1 MARTFV
7 IMLCMLM
14 AVFLVAMIAAKPV
27 KADPQLMPNSVVP
40 GFKCEARS
48 SLIKGVESHGGAV
61 AFFRQGGT
69 HYAQAHG
76 PVEGMDGWV
85 YTVAVEPLTPEEI
98 EARNDAQWAKVR
110 AERNVKLSECDWTQ
124 LQDAPVDAA
133 AWATYRQAL
142 RDITLQSDPF
152 AIEWP
157 LSPLE
162 QE

>member
-85 YTVAVEPLTPEEI
+85 YTVTIVENRFEDGRVLWCPV
-98 EARNDAQWAKVR
+98 AYQ
-110 AERNVKLSECDWTQ
+110 SEHKGI
-124 LQDAPVDAA
+124 AG
-133 AWATYRQAL
+133 
-142 RDITLQSDPF
+142 
-152 AIEWP
+152 
-157 LSPLE
+157 
-162 QE
+162 